1 MLPNTQE
8 RNRTFLATIA
18 AALAVASTAPLAAHS
33 LAVPHASGTAPA
45 EYRGAI
51 GVQHKQVGTPSPGG
65 RPSTLRC
72 VWTANMEVNRVASTA
87 AGALASRSFVQADVA
102 NGSRP
107 GWCSANRS
115 VIARDVAQRLGDGS
129 EHLAQAAAEDRAVLL
144 TELDRLAPAAVD

>member
-1 MLPNTQE
+1 MTL
-8 RNRTFLATIA
+8 FSTIA
-18 AALAVASTAPLAAHS
+18 VALAAASTAPLAAHT
-33 LAVPHASGTAPA
+33 LAVPHASGTAQA

-51 GVQHKQVGTPSPGG
+51 GVQHRQIGTPSPGG

-72 VWTANMEVNRVASTA
+72 VWTANIKVNRVASTA
-87 AGALASRSFVQADVA
+87 AGMLASRSFVQEDVA

-129 EHLAQAAAEDRAVLL
+129 THLARAAAADRAVLL
-144 TELDRLAPAAVD
+144 TELDRLAPAAAD